1 MRDVMVTDLVA
12 NLLGPREYE
21 EEMEDSPL
29 FEYVTGILAPL
40 ERRAE
45 EGEGEGGEPGIG
57 DAEMGGGGDSTYEG
71 DEIGAGGEA
80 AAAPA
85 APAALPALDPKRIP
99 STMGMTFYALAD
111 GMSGIDLCVTWARYE
126 KRDKKWRRMPRHAV
140 LSSECK
146 EAEEYRLGADGEE
159 AADRAG
165 EEVSVHVRPRAEA
178 GHVSV
183 SIHVVNRMASGANAS
198 ESVGYH
204 VFQPQV
210 RVLCRGGTRLVP
222 QPGARAGPDEE
233 EAEQEM
239 LYSDKRALGKGHLT
253 SVVWKDIDPECLRG
267 GAELDY
273 PEFLEQ
279 PGFAWTDGA
288 GLPDADRERFS
299 RADIRTEF
307 VPMYAVPAPDAD
319 HWPGGPGG
327 KPRLDA
333 RFYADTYDPDA
344 LGDAL
349 APLAEAA
356 REWADR
362 IEEAAGREAGGGNGG
377 GIALRAVERAR
388 KAQRRIRSGI
398 DLLCADGDARLA
410 FCFACRAMDVQA
422 QWSGRRDGFA
432 FRPFQLAFVLLSAES
447 ALNPKSPDRG
457 TCDLLWVPTGA
468 GKTEAYLT
476 LAAMVAAHR
485 RLKARGRQTM
495 DRSGA
500 GVSVISRYTLR
511 LLTIQQFR
519 RTLSLFTAMEYLRV
533 DGMGAEGSGGRIG
546 WRPAGY
552 GGEEDFVWGTAR
564 FSVGL
569 WAGAGVTPNRLEDG
583 FNASTKRSIPG
594 ALTLLKS
601 PDRLRTGQDDQHGE
615 PAQVLDCPA
624 CGSVLSLPA
633 GGLRRGPAELHYAV
647 RVADGGAAAAESVP
661 DGDAVEADSQ
671 DVGDVRVALRRIR
684 GPVFEMTVSVE
695 VKTRLDHRALRH
707 VCERVRL
714 HLRGRQVD
722 AEYLSARTRPGYFF
736 KRYGDGKEYD
746 FEIFCANGGCPLRRE
761 WAAGTARGNA
771 NGDTD
776 DGYLTASS
784 VRGAGSPDGNLFV
797 DANEAF
803 RVERHVSDRIPIPA
817 FTVDE
822 QVYAHIPTMIV
833 ATVDKFARMP
843 FESRSAQ
850 LFGNVD
856 HCHHIRGY
864 YRLAG
869 GGGKHPAPTGT
880 KSGRHYER
888 LGRKIEPPNLIIQ
901 DELHL
906 LDGPLGSMVGIY
918 ETAVDRLAS
927 GKASPVKY
935 VASTATTRRADSHVG
950 ALFSRGLAV
959 FPPQGTRADDR
970 LFIGGPDSATPLD
983 ESGPGRLYV
992 GVWAPGKGPLTPLV
1006 RIWSRLACSINSNA
1020 DDPNA
1025 GKYWTITGY
1034 FSSVRE
1040 LADARSLYRQ
1050 NIPEWAD
1057 HLSCGDGP
1065 RKFGEEAALE
1075 LSGRTP
1081 SADLPAYLQMLEG
1094 SRGEDAPE
1102 ALFATSMFG
1111 TGVDVSRISTMVVA
1125 GQPKTQ
1131 AAYIQ
1136 ATGRVGRTRGA
1147 IVVTLYKHG
1156 RPRDLN
1162 HYELFARY
1170 HMQLHRF
1177 VEPPTV
1183 FPFAAGVMERAAGP
1197 VMAGILRNAR
1207 GLERWAPNDGGAL
1220 AAGEEEGRA
1229 DMEAVGGMLSER
1241 GSGQPER
1248 KRPDP
1253 ADVSRAAAGGAARW
1267 RAAADKFE
1275 GLAYAEFGW
1284 RDEPKKHVVLGD
1296 PAHAKAD
1303 KSPVFE
1309 DVPNSMRGVEE
1320 EAVFEA

>member
-1 MRDVMVTDLVA
+1 MREVMVTDLVT
-12 NLLGPREYE
+12 NLLGPRGGRVE
-21 EEMEDSPL
+21 ELDDRPD
-29 FEYVTGILAPL
+29 FEYVTGVLAPI
-40 ERRAE
+40 ERR
-45 EGEGEGGEPGIG
+45 EGEGGGEPGIE
-57 DAEMGGGGDSTYEG
+57 DAEMGCGGGAYEG
-71 DEIGAGGEA
+71 DEVGAEGEA

-99 STMGMTFYALAD
+99 STMGMTFYARAD
-111 GMSGIDLCVTWARYE
+111 GMAGIDACVTWARYE
-126 KRDKKWRRMPRHAV
+126 KRDGKWKRMPRYAV
-140 LSSECK
+140 LSAECK
-146 EAEEYRLGADGEE
+146 KEDDYWLGADGEE
-159 AADRAG
+159 ATNRTGA
-165 EEVSVHVRPRAEA
+165 EVSVHIRPTAET

-183 SIHVVNRMASGANAS
+183 SIHVVNRMGPGANSAD
-198 ESVGYH
+198 SVRFH

-210 RVLCRGGTRLVP
+210 RVLCRGGTQLVP

-233 EAEQEM
+233 EEEQEM
-239 LYSDKRALGKGHLT
+239 LYSDKKALGKGHLT
-253 SVVWKDIDPECLRG
+253 SVVWRDIDPECLRG
-267 GAELDY
+267 GAEPDN
-273 PEFLEQ
+273 PERLKW
-279 PGFAWTDGA
+279 PGFAWADGA

-319 HWPGGPGG
+319 HWPGGPDG

-333 RFYADTYDPDA
+333 RFYADMYDPDGLADA
-344 LGDAL
+344 LG
-349 APLAEAA
+349 PIAEAA

-362 IEEAAGREAGGGNGG
+362 IEEAAGKEAGGDSGG
-377 GIALRAVERAR
+377 GIARRAVERAR
-388 KAQRRIRSGI
+388 EAHRRIRGGI
-398 DLLCADGDARLA
+398 DLLCADDDARLA
-410 FCFACRAMDVQA
+410 FCFACRAMDLQA
-422 QWSGRRDGFA
+422 RWSGRQGGFN

-447 ALNPKSPDRG
+447 ALNSKSADRE

-468 GKTEAYLT
+468 GKTEAYLA

-485 RLKARGRQTM
+485 RLKARRKHTK
-495 DRSGA
+495 DRSGV

-519 RTLSLFTAMEYLRV
+519 RTLSLFTAMEWLRV
-533 DGMGAEGSGGRIG
+533 DGMGPEGRGKKIG
-546 WRPAGY
+546 WRPADY
-552 GGEEDFVWGTAR
+552 SGGEDFLWGTAR

-583 FNASTKRSIPG
+583 FNTSTKRSIPG
-594 ALTLLKS
+594 ALTLLKN
-601 PDRLRTGQDDQHGE
+601 PDRPLAGQDDQQGE

-624 CGSVLSLPA
+624 CGSILSLPA
-633 GGLRRGPAELHYAV
+633 GGLRQGAAELHYAV
-647 RVADGGAAAAESVP
+647 RVADGGAAAAMSVP
-661 DGDAVEADSQ
+661 DGDAVDANSQ
-671 DVGDVRVALRRIR
+671 DAENVRVTLRRIR
-684 GPVFEMTVSVE
+684 GQVFEMTVSME
-695 VKTRLDHRALRH
+695 VRTRLDHRALRD
-707 VCERVRL
+707 VCERMRL
-714 HLRGRQVD
+714 HLKGRQVGI
-722 AEYLSARTRPGYFF
+722 EYISARSRPGYFF
-736 KRYGDGKEYD
+736 KRYGGGKEYD
-746 FEIFCANGGCPLRRE
+746 FEIFCPNGACPLRHE

-771 NGDTD
+771 NGGLD
-776 DGYLTASS
+776 DGYLAASQ
-784 VRGAGSPDGNLFV
+784 VRGADSPDGNLFV

-803 RVERHVSDRIPIPA
+803 RVERHVADRIPIPA

-869 GGGKHPAPTGT
+869 GKGKHPAPTGT

-888 LGRKIEPPNLIIQ
+888 LERQVEPPNLIIQ

-918 ETAVDRLAS
+918 ETAIDRLAS
-927 GKASPVKY
+927 GKNSPIKY

-959 FPPQGTRADDR
+959 FPPQGTRAGDR

-992 GVWAPGKGPLTPLV
+992 GVWAPGRGPLTPLV
-1006 RIWSRLACSINSNA
+1006 RIWSRLACSINCNA
-1020 DDPNA
+1020 GDPNA
-1025 GKYWTITGY
+1025 DKYWTITGY

-1050 NIPEWAD
+1050 NIPEWVD
-1057 HLSCGDGP
+1057 HLSCRDGP
-1065 RKFGEEAALE
+1065 RTFEEEAALE
-1075 LSGRTP
+1075 LSAHTP
-1081 SADLPAYLQMLEG
+1081 SADLPAYLQMLE
-1094 SRGEDAPE
+1094 SDKREDAPE

-1131 AAYIQ
+1131 SAYIQ

-1147 IVVTLYKHG
+1147 VVVTLYKPG

-1197 VMAGILRNAR
+1197 IMAGILRNAR

-1220 AAGEEEGRA
+1220 AAGEDEGRV
-1229 DMEAVGGMLSER
+1229 DMQTVGGMLSER
-1241 GSGQPER
+1241 ASGQPER

-1253 ADVSRAAAGGAARW
+1253 ADVSRVTGTEATRWSTAASRLG
-1267 RAAADKFE
+1267 
-1275 GLAYAEFGW
+1275 GLAYTEFGW

-1303 KSPVFE
+1303 KCPVFE

>member
-1 MRDVMVTDLVA
+1 MRDIMVTDLVA
-12 NLLGPREYE
+12 NLLGPHKYD
-21 EEMEDSPL
+21 EEMEDNPL
-29 FEYVTGILAPL
+29 FEYVTGILAPIKGKK
-40 ERRAE
+40 EQD
-45 EGEGEGGEPGIG
+45 GGEPGIG

-71 DEIGAGGEA
+71 DEIGAEGEA

-85 APAALPALDPKRIP
+85 APAALPALDPKRTP

-111 GMSGIDLCVTWARYE
+111 GMSGIDLCVTWAKYE
-126 KRDKKWRRMPRHAV
+126 KRDKKWKRMPRHAV
-140 LSSECK
+140 LSSGCK
-146 EAEEYRLGADGEE
+146 EAEDYRLGADGGE
-159 AADRAG
+159 AASRAG
-165 EEVSVHVRPRAEA
+165 EEVSVHVRPRAEG

-183 SIHVVNRMASGANAS
+183 SIHLVNRMGPGADAS

-204 VFQPQV
+204 VFQPQI

-222 QPGARAGPDEE
+222 QPGARNGPDEE
-233 EAEQEM
+233 ETEQEM

-253 SVVWKDIDPECLRG
+253 SVVWRDIDPECLRG
-267 GAELDY
+267 GPGPDN
-273 PEFLEQ
+273 PECLEQ
-279 PGFAWTDGA
+279 PGFAWADGA

-299 RADIRTEF
+299 SADIRTEY

-319 HWPGGPGG
+319 HWPGGPGCR
-327 KPRLDA
+327 PRLDA
-333 RFYADTYDPDA
+333 RFYSDMYDPDA
-344 LGDAL
+344 LADAL
-349 APLAEAA
+349 APLAEASK
-356 REWADR
+356 EWADR
-362 IEEAAGREAGGGNGG
+362 VEEAAEKEAGGG

-388 KAQRRIRSGI
+388 EAQRRIQGGI
-398 DLLCADGDARLA
+398 DLLRADDDARLS
-410 FCFACRAMDVQA
+410 FCFACRAMDIQA
-422 QWSGRRDGFA
+422 QWAKGESGFE

-447 ALNPKSPDRG
+447 ALNPKSPDRRV
-457 TCDLLWVPTGA
+457 CDLLWVPTGA

-485 RLKARGRQTM
+485 RLKAKRKYTK
-495 DRSGA
+495 DRSGV

-519 RTLSLFTAMEYLRV
+519 RTLSLITAMEYLRV
-533 DGMGAEGSGGRIG
+533 DGIGAGGGGKRVG
-546 WRPAGY
+546 WRPAGC
-552 GGEEDFVWGTAR
+552 GNEEDFLWGTAR

-569 WAGAGVTPNRLEDG
+569 WAGSGVTPNRLKDG
-583 FNASTKRSIPG
+583 FSTSTKRVIPG
-594 ALTLLKS
+594 ALSLLRE
-601 PDRLRTGQDDQHGE
+601 PDRQRAARDDSHGE
-615 PAQVLDCPA
+615 PALVLDCPA

-633 GGLRRGPAELHYAV
+633 GGLRQGPADLHYAV
-647 RVADGGAAAAESVP
+647 RVADGDAAAAESVP
-661 DGDAVEADSQ
+661 DEDAVDANGHGVE
-671 DVGDVRVALRRIR
+671 GVRVTLRRIR
-684 GPVFEMTVSVE
+684 GRVFALTIRMKI
-695 VKTRLDHRALRH
+695 KTHLDHRALRD

-714 HLRGRQVD
+714 HLVRQRVSI
-722 AEYLSARTRPGYFF
+722 EYLSARTRPGYFF
-736 KRYGDGKEYD
+736 KRRGDGAEYD
-746 FEIFCANGGCPLRRE
+746 FEVFCPNGDCPLRRE

-771 NGDTD
+771 NGDMD

-784 VRGAGSPDGNLFV
+784 VRGADSPDGNLFV
-797 DANEAF
+797 DVNEAF
-803 RVERHVSDRIPIPA
+803 RVERHISDRIPVPA
-817 FTVDE
+817 FTVDD
-822 QVYAHIPTMIV
+822 QVYANIPTMIV

-869 GGGKHPAPTGT
+869 GKGKHPTPTGT
-880 KSGRHYER
+880 KSSRHYER
-888 LGRKIEPPNLIIQ
+888 LERQIEPPNLIIQ

-918 ETAVDRLAS
+918 EAAVDRLAS
-927 GKASPVKY
+927 GKAPPVKY

-959 FPPQGTRADDR
+959 FPPQGTRAGDR
-970 LFIGGPDSATPLD
+970 LFIGGPDGATPLD

-992 GVWAPGKGPLTPLV
+992 GVWAPGRGPLTPLV
-1006 RIWSRLACSINSNA
+1006 RIWSRLACSINSNE
-1020 DDPNA
+1020 DDPNV

-1057 HLSCGDGP
+1057 HLSCGGGP
-1065 RKFGEEAALE
+1065 RMFGEEEAIE
-1075 LSGRTP
+1075 LSALTP
-1081 SADLPAYLQMLEG
+1081 SADLPAYLHRLEG
-1094 SRGEDAPE
+1094 DRGTGAPR

-1111 TGVDVSRISTMVVA
+1111 TGVDVPGISTMVVV

-1131 AAYIQ
+1131 SSYIQ

-1147 IVVTLYKHG
+1147 VVVTLYKPG

-1197 VMAGILRNAR
+1197 VMASILRNER
-1207 GLERWAPNDGGAL
+1207 GLERWALNDGGAL
-1220 AAGEEEGRA
+1220 AAGEGEGKA
-1229 DMEAVGGMLSER
+1229 DMEAVASMLSER
-1241 GSGQPER
+1241 ASKQPER

-1253 ADVSRAAAGGAARW
+1253 DDVSGAAGAGAARW
-1267 RAAADKFE
+1267 RTAAGRHE
-1275 GLAYAEFGW
+1275 GLAYDELNW

-1296 PAHAKAD
+1296 PAHARAG